1 MKKFTIKNT
10 LTTNTLLKI
19 LFNNMIINTT
29 LLLQQMQKIIKS
41 LIIY

>member
-41 LIIY
+41 LILY